1 MSYENALDLASAH
14 VTDILAIV
22 RVMGKRGI
30 RVDTEKLAA
39 FNLQLDAEL
48 AVLQQ
53 QFDADLALQP
63 LRGFH
68 PKEGYK
74 KVPKNLSGMVQIGY
88 CPIGAEECIEKHG
101 RDESGACK
109 MIGRWAKLQPFLAT
123 SSQQVKAYALA
134 QGHKLAVT
142 KEVDEK
148 GQRKTTTGAKALA
161 LMWRRYSDSHYR
173 DFVEYRKLK
182 KMRGTYGEWRLV
194 ERNGCHYATTT
205 YTLVPETNRLSSKE
219 SNGH

>member
-1 MSYENALDLASAH
+1 MSYENALDLANAH

-39 FNLQLDAEL
+39 FNAQLDAEL
-48 AVLQQ
+48 LVLQQ
-53 QFDADLALQP
+53 QFDADLL
-63 LRGFH
+63 LRSIRDYH

-74 KVPKNLSGMVQIGY
+74 KTPKDTTGMVQAY
-88 CPIGAEECIEKHG
+88 FPHETEVLVE
-101 RDESGACK
+101 
-109 MIGRWAKLQPFLAT
+109 RWAKLKPFLAT

-142 KEVDEK
+142 KETDEK

-161 LMWRRYSDSHYR
+161 LMWRKYSDNHYR

-182 KMRGTYGEWRLV
+182 KMRGTYGEWRLI
-194 ERNGCHYATTT
+194 ERNGCSYATTT

-219 SNGH
+219 SQHA

>member
-1 MSYENALDLASAH
+1 MSYENALALASAH
-14 VTDILAIV
+14 VTDILAII
-22 RVMGKRGI
+22 RVIGKRGI

-53 QFDADLALQP
+53 QFDADPVLLKV
-63 LRGFH
+63 RNFH
-68 PKEGYK
+68 PKHKDGTFGYK
-74 KVPKNLSGMVQIGY
+74 KTPKDVSGMVEWEEKLDVLDGNRL
-88 CPIGAEECIEKHG
+88 PI
-101 RDESGACK
+101 R
-109 MIGRWAKLQPFLAT
+109 RWAKLKPFLAT

-134 QGHKLAVT
+134 LGHKLAVT

-161 LMWRRYSDSHYR
+161 LMWRCYSDSHYR

-219 SNGH
+219 SQHA